1 MTEPLTP
8 AAVAQAFIEAWGRQD
23 MEEVARLVADDME
36 FESPMVR
43 HTGAEA
49 FLAAAGEF
57 NRAVTGVDIVAV
69 LGDDRSALVMYDM
82 HTVPFGTLRAADH
95 LVVEDGKITADKLV
109 FDTHAVRQVQDAT
122 PAEAQAAP

>member
-36 FESPMVR
+36 FESPMVG

-57 NRAVTGVDIVAV
+57 NRSVTGVDIVAV

-109 FDTHAVRQVQDAT
+109 FDTHAVRQVQDRT
-122 PAEAQAAP
+122 PAEAQAPP